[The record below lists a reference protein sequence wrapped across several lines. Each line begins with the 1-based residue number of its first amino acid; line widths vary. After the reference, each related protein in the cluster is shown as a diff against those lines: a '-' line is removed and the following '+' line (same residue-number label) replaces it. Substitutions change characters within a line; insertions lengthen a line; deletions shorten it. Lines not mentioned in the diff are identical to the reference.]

1 MTSGQPSTPLS
12 PEEQPAAFAAFAD
25 RVRACRV
32 CPAMAG
38 RIPVLS
44 EANGDPRARLLFVA
58 EAPGRRGAEL
68 SRVPLSR
75 DQTGRLFEQRLAL
88 AGLARGEIFISNA
101 VLCNPRD
108 VRGLNRTPTR
118 AEQRA
123 CAHWLAETIAL
134 LDPLVVVTLG
144 AVALDAV
151 ARIAPHELRLRDAV
165 GEPVRWH
172 DRWLLPLYHP
182 SPRAALSRPY
192 AAQDADFA
200 QLGDFLRAIGLLRHP
215 GAAPTMTEP
224 ETAMDSA

>member
-1 MTSGQPSTPLS
+1 MTSGQPSAPRS
-12 PEEQPAAFAAFAD
+12 PDDSAAAFATFAD

-32 CPAMAG
+32 CATMAG
-38 RIPVLS
+38 RVPVLS
-44 EANGDPRARLLFVA
+44 QANGDPRARVLFVA
-58 EAPGRRGAEL
+58 EAPGRRGAEV

-75 DQTGRLFEQRLAL
+75 DQTGRLFEQRLQR
-88 AGLARGEIFISNA
+88 AGLTRGDIFISNA

-151 ARIAPHELRLRDAV
+151 ARLAPHDLRLRDAV
-165 GEPVRWH
+165 GIPVRWH
-172 DRWLLPLYHP
+172 DRWLVPLYHP
-182 SPRAALSRPY
+182 SPRAALSRTY

-200 QLGDFLRAIGLLRHP
+200 RLGNFLCAIGLLRHP

-224 ETAMDSA
+224 ETVMDSA